1 MRDGFS
7 FIELEVKNVPKQE
20 PKEQVQQIP
29 LSEIRPFKKHPFK
42 VVDDELMQQTIDSIM
57 QVGILNPAI
66 IRPAPEGGYE
76 MVAGHRRLHAADL
89 AGLKSIP
96 AIVRN
101 LTDDEAVIL
110 MVDSNLQR
118 ETISPMERAQAYK
131 MKLEALKHQGKRVDL
146 EGKAT
151 SRQLGEKS
159 SWAVAKVGADANES
173 ERQVHRYI
181 RLTEL
186 LPEVQEK
193 VESKEIAF
201 SPAVE
206 LSYLT
211 HDEQKQFLDAMDYS
225 QNTPSLSQA
234 QRLKKLSREGKCTQ
248 EAMFSIMSED
258 KKDDLTRITL
268 SNDILRKYFPRN
280 YTPLQMQETIIK
292 LLEQWQKKR
301 QRQNER

>member
-1 MRDGFS
+1 M
-7 FIELEVKNVPKQE
+7 PKQK
-20 PKEQVQQIP
+20 PNEQVQQIP
-29 LSEIRPFKKHPFK
+29 LSEIRPFKNHPFK
-42 VVDDELMQQTIDSIM
+42 VTDDELMQQTIDSIM
-57 QVGILNPAI
+57 QVGVLNPAI

-89 AGLKSIP
+89 AGLKTIP

-101 LTDDEAVIL
+101 LDDDEAVIL

-146 EGKAT
+146 TCDQVGHKLDSKKSIQKVAEDA
-151 SRQLGEKS
+151 GESKT
-159 SWAVAKVGADANES
+159 
-173 ERQVHRYI
+173 QVQRYI

-186 LPEVQEK
+186 LPEVQKK
-193 VESKEIAF
+193 VDSKEIAF

-211 HDEQKQFLDAMDYS
+211 RDEQKQFLDAMDYS

-248 EAMFSIMSED
+248 EAMRSIMSEE
-258 KKDDLTRITL
+258 KKEEQERITL
-268 SNDILRKYFPRN
+268 SSDTLRKYFPRS
-280 YTPLQMQETIIK
+280 YTPLQMQQTIIK
-292 LLEQWQKKR
+292 LLEQWQKKQ
-301 QRQNER
+301 QRRNER